1 MSNSSSPNKEMETSL
16 KEKIDSDSST
26 FHDFLSHFLSWH
38 SQIAH
43 KDTWELVLRLCGSI
57 TFCETTRRR
66 VERFSALSKMVQSL
80 SPRIEHLLD
89 LSSHPI
95 SNSTTYSSLVDI
107 KKYWKLWKNIITEID
122 GDPAVLQCWEIRNYS
137 IGQIIQQTIPL
148 QIKQSLERYIRKE
161 ISFPLPIDYLENQFL
176 VDEQLKEMSL
186 KIESLIPQT
195 WPIFEDIAQKEE
207 GIAIFTS
214 LFTELMQ
221 ILTTSS
227 TTAGGGSG
235 GGYGELR
242 FASQSSLVMKIVLSL
257 HSWLEE
263 SDKLAIQI
271 QSHFLIT
278 GLQRGILSSG
288 ASVMQKVL
296 QSFIRDGKVKSFLGT
311 TTSTTTTTNTP
322 SNLDLVLVESE
333 ILISNSYQIIS
344 IDARN
349 VSTTDGFDILNYNG
363 VIDVC
368 DIPNYNEIGKAPT
381 PSPLK
386 MTLLE
391 YEVLHC
397 NMEDEYLRMVWEKIV
412 KTTKTTPTT
421 MIEDTLYC
429 AERVFERGKSLKSLK
444 SQVLTSINE
453 RIFKPL
459 TTVISSPNQSDCLA
473 LFDLAI
479 VTLQENA
486 EMAHEFTEVLRLW
499 RQSWKSVVCS
509 TFMTQ
514 WKQDHCVF
522 LKGWISG
529 ISKPQQ
535 EQEQTITTS
544 ITLLEDLNLPA
555 GEIRNFGREIVGKE
569 IMKQIAD
576 FLFNCRLKDQEEAEK
591 IKREVKEFLFHS
603 RAAGPIDSP
612 LKEKIVHMLG
622 VLSSST
628 LEDAKV
634 YLQSEYHDIKFT
646 SLEISRLLG
655 NRIDFLNGG
664 D

>member
-1 MSNSSSPNKEMETSL
+1 MSNNSSPNKEMETSL

-26 FHDFLSHFLSWH
+26 FCDLASRFLSWH

-66 VERFSALSKMVQSL
+66 VERFSALSKMVQSF
-80 SPRIEHLLD
+80 SPKIEHLLD

-95 SNSTTYSSLVDI
+95 SNSTTDGLEDI
-107 KKYWKLWKNIITEID
+107 KKYWELWKDIITEID

-161 ISFPLPIDYLENQFL
+161 ILFPLPIDYLENQFL
-176 VDEQLKEMSL
+176 VDQQLKEMSL

-195 WPIFEDIAQKEE
+195 WPIFEDIAQMDE

-214 LFTELMQ
+214 LLTELMQ

-227 TTAGGGSG
+227 TTSGSG
-235 GGYGELR
+235 DGYGELR
-242 FASQSSLVMKIVLSL
+242 FASQSSLVIKIVLSL

-271 QSHFLIT
+271 QSHSLIT
-278 GLQRGILSSG
+278 GLQSGILSYG
-288 ASVMQKVL
+288 FSVMQKVL

-311 TTSTTTTTNTP
+311 TRTSTTTTTP
-322 SNLDLVLVESE
+322 SNLDLILVESE
-333 ILISNSYQIIS
+333 ILISNSYQILS

-349 VSTTDGFDILNYNG
+349 VSTTNDGNVSNYKDG
-363 VIDVC
+363 IDVC
-368 DIPNYNEIGKAPT
+368 DISNYNLTGKAQTPT
-381 PSPLK
+381 ASPLK

-444 SQVLTSINE
+444 SQVFTSINE

-459 TTVISSPNQSDCLA
+459 TTVISSPNQSDCLV

-486 EMAHEFTEVLRLW
+486 EMAHEFTEVLLLW
-499 RQSWKSVVCS
+499 RQSWKSVLCS
-509 TFMTQ
+509 TFLTQ
-514 WKQDHCVF
+514 WKQDHRVI
-522 LKGWISG
+522 LNSWISG
-529 ISKPQQ
+529 IIKPQQ

-544 ITLLEDLNLPA
+544 LTLLEDLNLPA
-555 GEIRNFGREIVGKE
+555 GEIRNFGKEIVGKE

-576 FLFNCRLKDQEEAEK
+576 FLFDCRLKDQEEAEK

-646 SLEISRLLG
+646 PLEISRLLG